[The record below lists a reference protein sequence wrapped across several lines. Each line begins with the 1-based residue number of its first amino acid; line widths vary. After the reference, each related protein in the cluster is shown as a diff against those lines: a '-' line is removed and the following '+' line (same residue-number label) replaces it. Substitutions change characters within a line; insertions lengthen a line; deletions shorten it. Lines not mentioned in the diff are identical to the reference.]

1 MKKIMMPILA
11 SAVLTVSSLSVI
23 SASAVESNE
32 LSITA
37 KPITSDII
45 SDDGTVIPA
54 GTIALTVN
62 INNNCGFDSSAT
74 KLDVGMFAD
83 VVVNEFGRPVVNKG
97 DVLDDF
103 IIASALNN
111 GTIVISSA
119 SDNNTNVNGEMFTI
133 YVADNYSGVN
143 IEDITNEVISTEMG
157 NTVTTLSTR
166 YTYCI
171 GDVDNDG
178 YINSSDSSHLL
189 RAISLFKDSY
199 PSKEFTVDFANDHI
213 SDYFSFVRCAEV
225 ADTNKDD
232 KIRKADA
239 NNVLQFYTYVSAGHT
254 REEAY
259 IELSTEEDNYCGEQ
273 ITFVEK

>member
-1 MKKIMMPILA
+1 MKKFVSLIA
-11 SAVLTVSSLSVI
+11 STVLTVSSLTVV

-37 KPITSDII
+37 TPVTSNIVA
-45 SDDGTVIPA
+45 DDGTVIPA
-54 GTIALTVN
+54 GVVALTVN
-62 INNNCGFDSSAT
+62 INNNYGFDSSAT

-83 VVVNEFGRPVVNKG
+83 VVVNESGRPVVTKG
-97 DVLDDF
+97 DVLNDF

-111 GTIVISSA
+111 GTIVVSSA
-119 SDNNTNVNGEMFTI
+119 SDNNTNADGEMFTI

-143 IEDITNEVISTEMG
+143 IEDITNEVISTEIG

-178 YINSSDSSHLL
+178 YINSSDSSQLL
-189 RAISLFKDSY
+189 YAISQFKDSY
-199 PSKEFTVDFANDHI
+199 PDAEFTVDFANDHI
-213 SDYFSFVRCAEV
+213 SDYFSFIRCAEV

-239 NNVLQFYTYVSAGHT
+239 NNILQFYTYISAGYT
-254 REEAY
+254 KEEAY

-273 ITFVEK
+273 IIFIER